1 MSAYCVGLDIR
12 VACDVSRSAKLVANG
27 LGSLSQGSYN
37 LDVPVK
43 DYGRFTCGLSA
54 RATRTSQGQV
64 PRRRGVQ
71 REGRGSG
78 EMRREELP
86 PSAPFVMDYDH
97 DWAFPSLLV
106 PVVEATSA
114 VR

>member
-12 VACDVSRSAKLVANG
+12 VASDVSRSAKLVANG
-27 LGSLSQGSYN
+27 LGSLAGQLQLGCA
-37 LDVPVK
+37 
-43 DYGRFTCGLSA
+43 REGLRSLHV
-54 RATRTSQGQV
+54 RPFGPGNSDQSRPSSSHTR
-64 PRRRGVQ
+64 VQ

-78 EMRREELP
+78 EIRREELP
-86 PSAPFVMDYDH
+86 PSAFVMDYDH

>member
-1 MSAYCVGLDIR
+1 MSALGHQQTSRGKRLMSAYCDIR

-54 RATRTSQGQV
+54 RAIRPSQGQV

-78 EMRREELP
+78 EIRREELP
-86 PSAPFVMDYDH
+86 PSALRDG
-97 DWAFPSLLV
+97 L
-106 PVVEATSA
+106 
-114 VR
+114 